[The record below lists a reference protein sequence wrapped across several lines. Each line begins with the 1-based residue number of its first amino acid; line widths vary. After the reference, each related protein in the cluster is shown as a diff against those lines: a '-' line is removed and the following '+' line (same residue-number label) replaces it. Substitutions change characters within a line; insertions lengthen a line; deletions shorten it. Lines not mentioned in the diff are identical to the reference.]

1 MAQQKAVVTTLKSP
15 VQDDGSRITLF
26 PQTISSAIV
35 HVDKDGNQKTL
46 DEILHKDVEEK
57 PDNGGDAKMED
68 IPFISAEEP
77 DHACL
82 WAKIDPS
89 KTKVE

>member
-1 MAQQKAVVTTLKSP
+1 
-15 VQDDGSRITLF
+15 
-26 PQTISSAIV
+26 
-35 HVDKDGNQKTL
+35 
-46 DEILHKDVEEK
+46 
-57 PDNGGDAKMED
+57 MED